1 MQRILVALLSILILA
16 ACGTQVQQ
24 TVLDRQEAL
33 GPAPAKSNYA
43 EAKQIQ
49 DIEQWK
55 DDPGKIVFLYI
66 NFPPGSDTILTLQCR
81 GVPASSTESTE
92 PNEGRPYTGFSEY
105 GWRVPIDGVDTITT
119 EMAGR
124 DGTYGD
130 PVAFRQCLTVDGTY
144 VDVPALG
151 VPYMVSSVPYTFP
164 PATVKRDF
172 ESEARLLKAEE
183 IIRRGGCVN
192 AETLVEEPCK

>member
-1 MQRILVALLSILILA
+1 MRRILGAILLILVLA
-16 ACGTQVQQ
+16 ACGTTVQQ

-33 GPAPAKSNYA
+33 GPTVAKSNYA

-49 DIEQWK
+49 EIEQWK
-55 DDPGKIVFLYI
+55 DDLGKIVFLYI

-81 GVPASSTESTE
+81 GVPASSTESLE
-92 PNEGRPYTGFSEY
+92 PNIGAPYAGTSMR
-105 GWRVPIDGVDTITT
+105 WRVPIEGVDTLTE

-124 DGTYGD
+124 DGTYGE
-130 PVAFRQCLTVDGTY
+130 PIHFRQCLTVDGTY
-144 VDVPALG
+144 VDVPAMG
-151 VPYMVSSVPYTFP
+151 VPYLVSSVPYTFP
-164 PATVKRDF
+164 PATIKRDF

-183 IIRRGGCVN
+183 VIRRGGCVN